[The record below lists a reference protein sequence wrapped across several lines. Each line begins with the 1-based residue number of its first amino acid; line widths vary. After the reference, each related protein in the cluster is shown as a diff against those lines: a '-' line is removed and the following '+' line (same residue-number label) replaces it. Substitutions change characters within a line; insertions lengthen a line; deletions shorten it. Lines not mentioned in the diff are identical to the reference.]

1 MIEVLYQPLSLALG
15 GFVFVTLFL
24 ALRRTR
30 LRSEHL
36 LSPAVAWFLAAI
48 EEWYMLTYEP
58 QMNIRIDALL
68 FMALIVITTPVGIL
82 LTVLHRRPPPLPS

>member
-1 MIEVLYQPLSLALG
+1 VIEVLYQPLPLTLG
-15 GFVFVTLFL
+15 GFVFVALFL

-36 LSPAVAWFLAAI
+36 LSPAIAWLLAAI
-48 EEWYMLTYEP
+48 DEWYMLTYEP

-68 FMALIVITTPVGIL
+68 FMALIVIATPAGIL
-82 LTVLHRRPPPLPS
+82 LTVLHRRPSSLLS